1 VALVIVIT
9 AVTLKGVLT
18 SEQCPGMSAGTERF
32 SGDAEMTAELMHWR
46 LFLRVFHMEEAAAGK
61 ANGAWMDGWTDEWI
75 D

>member
-32 SGDAEMTAELMHWR
+32 SGDAEMTVELMH
-46 LFLRVFHMEEAAAGK
+46 
-61 ANGAWMDGWTDEWI
+61 
-75 D
+75 